1 MAKGQKSG
9 KHMIERLSRLRRRP
23 EQVIEGGKQVLP
35 LYFYENRQTFQPYV
49 AIWLDATDGRL
60 LASDVINPLESKD
73 EGISEA
79 LEVLALAMAEPEAQQ
94 QEEGR
99 TKGGLTL
106 LSASG
111 QKLDSSA
118 AGVPGR
124 VVVNDEALA
133 QAARKFLE
141 PLKVQVDYNTE
152 IPAFDAAFESLAE
165 YMGADGS
172 PEPPQPFTWEIDQK
186 LVPPLFSAAASYYKR
201 SPWEYLGDEPPLMV
215 QLGEHGPEEGTQT
228 VYVSV
233 LGGAGAV
240 QGAVIY
246 YSLEAM
252 QRMAERG
259 QELLPGEAEIDEAIE
274 AMRQA
279 GAPIQEVPPDQLR
292 LLVGQMLAEQGPVG
306 EKLAETVEDGLVGF
320 FDPEDERDPTYL
332 DWLDDHKIKYSKQA
346 VPMFLRIVAGGKAQ
360 PPNEREAR
368 ALTLTF
374 EALSQFFA
382 QHRRMLERG
391 MFPEEGL
398 KYQAR
403 VDLGGQ
409 PVTVEVSYP
418 PEGYELVFEEGSE
431 EFEEDGALGE
441 DEDDE

>member
-9 KHMIERLSRLRRRP
+9 KTSIERLERLRRRP
-23 EQVIEGGKQVLP
+23 EQVIEGGKRVLP

-49 AIWLDATDGRL
+49 SIWVDAGDGRL

-79 LEVLALAMAEPEAQQ
+79 LEVLVLAMMEPEEAP
-94 QEEGR
+94 QEGVK
-99 TKGGLTL
+99 KGGLTL

-111 QKLDSSA
+111 QKLEKSSA
-118 AGVPGR
+118 GLPGR
-124 VVVNDEALA
+124 VRVNDEALA
-133 QAARKFLE
+133 EAARAFLA
-141 PLKVQVDYNTE
+141 PLHVPVDYVAELPT
-152 IPAFDAAFESLAE
+152 FDAAFQSLAE

-172 PEPPQPFTWEIDQK
+172 AEPPQPFSWEIDPK
-186 LVPPLFSAAASYYKR
+186 LVQSLFAAAASYYR
-201 SPWEYLGDEPPLMV
+201 RAPWEYLGDEPPV
-215 QLGEHGPEEGTQT
+215 QVHLGEYGPEEGTQT

-252 QRMAERG
+252 QRMVERG
-259 QELLPGEAEIDEAIE
+259 QELLPGEEEIEEAIE

-279 GAPIQEVPPDQLR
+279 GAPIQDVPPDQLR
-292 LLVGQMLAEQGPVG
+292 QFVGQMLAEQGPMG

-320 FDPEDERDPTYL
+320 FDPEEERDPTYL

-360 PPNEREAR
+360 PPSAREAR
-368 ALTLTF
+368 ALTLIF
-374 EALSQFFA
+374 EGLSQFFA
-382 QHRRMLERG
+382 QNRRMLERG

-398 KYQAR
+398 RYQAQ

-409 PVTVEVSYP
+409 RVPVEISFP
-418 PEGYELVFEEGSE
+418 PEGYELVFEEEGE
-431 EFEEDGALGE
+431 AFEGDGQPEE
-441 DEDDE
+441 DEDQE

>member
-1 MAKGQKSG
+1 
-9 KHMIERLSRLRRRP
+9 
-23 EQVIEGGKQVLP
+23 
-35 LYFYENRQTFQPYV
+35 
-49 AIWLDATDGRL
+49 
-60 LASDVINPLESKD
+60 
-73 EGISEA
+73 

-99 TKGGLTL
+99 TKGGLKL

-141 PLKVQVDYNTE
+141 PLHVQVDYSAE

-186 LVPPLFSAAASYYKR
+186 LMPPLFNAAANYYKR

-215 QLGEHGPEEGTQT
+215 QLGDYGPEEGTRT

-252 QRMAERG
+252 HRMAERG

-279 GAPIQEVPPDQLR
+279 GAPIQDVPPDQLR

-332 DWLDDHKIKYSKQA
+332 DWLEDHKIKYSKQA

-360 PPNEREAR
+360 PPSAREAR

-382 QHRRMLERG
+382 QNRRMLERG

-398 KYQAR
+398 KHQAR
-403 VDLGGQ
+403 VELGGQ
-409 PVTVEVSYP
+409 PIMVEVSYP

-431 EFEEDGALGE
+431 EFEEDGALEE
-441 DEDDE
+441 DEDEE